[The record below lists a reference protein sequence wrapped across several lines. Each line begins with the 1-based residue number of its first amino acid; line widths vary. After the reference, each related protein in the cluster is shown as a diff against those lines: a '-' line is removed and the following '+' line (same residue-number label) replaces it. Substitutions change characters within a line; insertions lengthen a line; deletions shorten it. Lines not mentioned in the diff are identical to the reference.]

1 MPEPRQAHG
10 CTSGPSSSSPQHR
23 RHILSSTI
31 MPKALC
37 ECDCFAQAVLVW
49 NCSERPPKELGLR
62 SRKRMPI
69 GEGALRVRLHALLCA
84 AVLEWN
90 CTERPPKNLGGSALV
105 GEGGDNLTHSPR
117 AASSGQSHHNWRST
131 LGTAPHRHNR
141 CRRRRCGGGQ
151 GHPISYLSLRCWRH
165 RPAARAPA

>member
-1 MPEPRQAHG
+1 MTEPRQAHG

-37 ECDCFAQAVLVW
+37 ECNCFAQAVLVW

-62 SRKRMPI
+62 SRKRMPV

-90 CTERPPKNLGGSALV
+90 CTERRPRTWRKRARGR
-105 GEGGDNLTHSPR
+105 GGDNLTHSPQLLKW
-117 AASSGQSHHNWRST
+117 AKAITIGAQLQAQLPT
-131 LGTAPHRHNR
+131 GHNR